1 MILTTE
7 AIVLHSRRFG
17 DSSRIVVLYARDIG
31 KVSVVAKGV
40 RTQRSALASALEPLS
55 HSHVTI
61 YHKKNR
67 DLHTVSSAEIASTRH
82 FLLNSY
88 LHIGT
93 GLSMC
98 EFVMRTQRDEEAN
111 PHVFELLRNS
121 LEFIDACP
129 ESDCYRTSLAMRL
142 ALANIMGFGIADG
155 ELPEGVN
162 LNLSDMA
169 LNTLHLALTHPNSAI
184 GSGDIVGD
192 DEPSTIDSS
201 VILELEGFLQAYFS
215 YHLDR
220 NITSRSANFLLM

>member
-1 MILTTE
+1 M
-7 AIVLHSRRFG
+7 
-17 DSSRIVVLYARDIG
+17 LYARDIG

-67 DLHTVSSAEIASTRH
+67 DLHTVSSADIATTRH

-98 EFVMRTQRDEEAN
+98 EFVMRTQRDEEPN
-111 PHVFELLRNS
+111 QQVFELLRNS
-121 LEFIDACP
+121 LERIDSCP
-129 ESDCYRTSLAMRL
+129 EFDCYRTSLAMRL
-142 ALANIMGFGIADG
+142 ALANIMGFGIAAG
-155 ELPEGVN
+155 ETPDGVN
-162 LNLSDMA
+162 FNLSALA
-169 LNTLHLALTHPNSAI
+169 LNTLHLALTHPYSAPDAVDADD
-184 GSGDIVGD
+184 GSVSSI
-192 DEPSTIDSS
+192 IDSA
-201 VILELEGFLQAYFS
+201 VIQELEAFLYLYFS

-220 NITSRSANFLLM
+220 KITSRSVNFLLT